1 MRTRNYTENTYSFT
15 AGLKFRHHYREFSQ
29 RSMAISYAK
38 RIKKQLHTE
47 QKVCV
52 QRYGGTVCGQTYWD
66 TVAFI

>member
-1 MRTRNYTENTYSFT
+1 MELKHIAENTYSFT

-29 RSMAISYAK
+29 SSMAISYAK
-38 RIKKQLHTE
+38 NLKKKLNTK